1 MDKVWY
7 YAVEGERHGPV
18 TFDEL
23 RSLALSGQVKPLDLV
38 WQPEFGPDWRNAAQ
52 VRGLFEPENFA
63 PPLPD
68 NGAAAGAPLTG
79 VIGSRPSCA
88 AAVSQA
94 FAHTVTTLFRP
105 FDPTRWFSI
114 GFCAWLAYIGTQ
126 LSFNPGEKKIFG
138 GAESAESMR
147 IMFDALLD
155 RMTAFTWSFF
165 EVIAVAFTLLLA
177 LLFCKLRSRGDFML
191 LHRWYRPDESIRQ
204 CWSASRAA
212 GQELFVWRVYLF
224 MIVVLLLALNGVLAY
239 GYVIKPYMAAGK
251 VWGDTLT
258 NYAAGCVTAAFLTLA
273 VSALVSHLTKAFV
286 VPVMYWHGISAS
298 RAWLTVFAL
307 CNQYPFAVIGYLFC
321 GVACAMAAGLAVLA
335 IGLLTCCLGFIP
347 FMLPYFGAV
356 AMLPYFLFFRGYP
369 VCFLNQWR
377 PDLVPASA

>member
-1 MDKVWY
+1 MDRIWY
-7 YAVEGERHGPV
+7 YAVDGERQGPV
-18 TFDEL
+18 TFGDL
-23 RSLALSGQVKPLDLV
+23 RSLALSGHLKPLDMV
-38 WQPEFGPDWRNAAQ
+38 WQPDFGPDWHNAAQ
-52 VRGLFEPENFA
+52 VRGLFEPDSFA

-68 NGAAAGAPLTG
+68 EGVVGGAPLTG
-79 VIGSRPSCA
+79 VTGSRPSST

-94 FAHTVTTLFRP
+94 FARTVTILFRP

-114 GFCAWLAYIGTQ
+114 GFCAWLAYVGTQ
-126 LSFNPGEKKIFG
+126 LSFNPGEKTIFK
-138 GAESAESMR
+138 GAESGDSLQVLFNA
-147 IMFDALLD
+147 FLD
-155 RMTAFTWSFF
+155 RLSTFAWGFSEFF
-165 EVIAVAFTLLLA
+165 VVAFTVLFA

-212 GQELFVWRVYLF
+212 GRELFVWRVYLF
-224 MIVVLLLALNGVLAY
+224 LIVTLLLSLEGVLVY

-251 VWGDTLT
+251 VWDDMLIK
-258 NYAAGCVTAAFLTLA
+258 YAAGCITAVFFTLA

-286 VPVMYWHGISAS
+286 VPVMYWHGVSAS

-321 GVACAMAAGLAVLA
+321 GLACALTAGLSVLA

-356 AMLPYFLFFRGYP
+356 AMLPYFLFFRGYT
-369 VCFLNQWR
+369 VYFLNQWR
-377 PDLVPASA
+377 PDLVPATA